1 MGRKDDFHEGAGRL
15 YGSGDIDQVFHGG
28 DRSVVPWR
36 MAAKSKTMQDYD
48 PDVVRGALSK
58 PPVLTKVD
66 PRDLTATQPMVTR
79 EGVDYYTSGRY
90 EQTGET
96 FADKGNLG
104 NQWPVVYRR
113 PTMADPS
120 QHEDLLL
127 SGHHRGVA
135 ALLQGKPLDA
145 RLVEGGRPPR
155 RRT

>member
-1 MGRKDDFHEGAGRL
+1 MARVDDFNEGAGRL
-15 YGSGDIDQVFHGG
+15 YGAGDIDKVFHGG
-28 DRSVVPWR
+28 DQAVVPWQQ
-36 MAAKSKTMQDYD
+36 AGKSKTHQDYD
-48 PDVVRGALSK
+48 PAVVKQALSS

-66 PRDLTATQPMVTR
+66 PRNLKSTQPMVTR

-90 EQTGET
+90 EQSGET
-96 FADKGNLG
+96 YADKSNLG

-113 PTMADPS
+113 PKMADPT

-155 RRT
+155 KT